1 MVNEAPRPLLL
12 PQNRKIRH
20 LHGIYLRN
28 INFNLSRPAG
38 YTTDDVVGNIFSS
51 ASPSAQIHESSQ
63 QDPFTSQVPVSP
75 ESLRDNS
82 SLAFVPPSLN
92 QQKLEEVIDWNVADT
107 FITLHCASQTEP
119 IYISEVVQ
127 KSMNPTFRQFDLSIF
142 GPTTTRLDTVVVK
155 VWIKRGGDFES
166 FIEQEVNLK
175 SLNYIGALTDRQFPS
190 NSIIFELVDGIYAM
204 GLACEVQ
211 KLKSG
216 VTLPTSTYS
225 ALLRLSNLDQSIQDA
240 LTMREELATQVN
252 RLLQTGHVAEVSQ
265 AQERVLLANRYLT
278 SQRRILKHSIR
289 RRKDLRA
296 SIEARKNKMKVG
308 RELQAKTIADIEN
321 AQYKLNNCRK
331 MLTTTVG
338 EICGQRRRI
347 CEELQLIYP
356 IDPVAYKPLI
366 FTICGLKLPNSGF
379 DDADEEVISAALGYV
394 AQVVDMLQYYLS
406 VPLPYPISPY
416 GSRAVIQDFISYL
429 HDKQR
434 IFPLCM
440 KGTVRFRFE
449 YGVFLLNKNIE
460 WLAKSQGLKI
470 IDICQTLPNLKY
482 LLYICCAASS
492 ELPAR
497 KAVAKKFQ
505 VDMTVV
511 PKAGLSGLF
520 RSPRK
525 YFCAIPKAGS
535 DINENKVINKD
546 RDIIGASRNRLFS
559 EAYDDCSFERI
570 NEMREEES

>member
-20 LHGIYLRN
+20 LRGIYLRN
-28 INFNLSRPAG
+28 LNLNLSRPAG
-38 YTTDDVVGNIFSS
+38 HTTDDVVGKTFSS
-51 ASPSAQIHESSQ
+51 ALPSAQIHESSL
-63 QDPFTSQVPVSP
+63 QDSFTSQVPSP
-75 ESLRDNS
+75 SELSREDS
-82 SLAFVPPSLN
+82 SLALVPPFLN
-92 QQKLEEVIDWNVADT
+92 QQNLEEVIDWNVADT
-107 FITLHCASQTEP
+107 FITLHCASQTGP

-127 KSMNPTFRQFDLSIF
+127 KSINPIFRQFDLSIF
-142 GPTTTRLDTVVVK
+142 GPTTTRLDTFVVK
-155 VWIKRGGDFES
+155 VWIKRSGDFEL

-175 SLNYIGALTDRQFPS
+175 SLSYIGVLTNRQFPS
-190 NSIIFELVDGIYAM
+190 NSIIFDLVDGIYAM
-204 GLACEVQ
+204 DLVCEVQ

-216 VTLPTSTYS
+216 ITLPTSSYS

-240 LTMREELATQVN
+240 LNMREELATQVN
-252 RLLQTGHVAEVSQ
+252 GFLLDGHVAEVSQ
-265 AQERVLLANRYLT
+265 AQERVFLANRYLT
-278 SQRRILKHSIR
+278 SQRRILKLSIR
-289 RRKDLRA
+289 RRNELRA

-308 RELQAKTIADIEN
+308 KELQGKTIADIEN

-366 FTICGLKLPNSGF
+366 FTICGLKLPNSVF
-379 DDADEEVISAALGYV
+379 DDADEEIISAALGYV

-416 GSRAVIQDFISYL
+416 GSRAVIKDFISFL

-434 IFPLCM
+434 TFPLCM

-470 IDICQTLPNLKY
+470 IDIRQTLPNLKY

-492 ELPAR
+492 ELPDR
-497 KAVAKKFQ
+497 KAGGIK
-505 VDMTVV
+505 
-511 PKAGLSGLF
+511 GLIF
-520 RSPRK
+520 RSGREALGR
-525 YFCAIPKAGS
+525 Y
-535 DINENKVINKD
+535 D
-546 RDIIGASRNRLFS
+546 SRNKS
-559 EAYDDCSFERI
+559 KS
-570 NEMREEES
+570 